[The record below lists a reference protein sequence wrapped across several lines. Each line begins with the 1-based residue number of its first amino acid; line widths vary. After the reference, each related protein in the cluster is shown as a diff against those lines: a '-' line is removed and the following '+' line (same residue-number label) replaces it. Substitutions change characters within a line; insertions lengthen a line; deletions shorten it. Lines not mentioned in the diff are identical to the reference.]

1 MWNLIVSLLIFLLR
15 TAALYSKC
23 QPAKYLTVKQFK
35 PSVKRLP
42 IKEQTFSLNQHPTA
56 GQVVRK

>member
-1 MWNLIVSLLIFLLR
+1 MWNLIVSLLIVLLR
-15 TAALYSKC
+15 TAALYFKY

-42 IKEQTFSLNQHPTA
+42 IKEQTFFP
-56 GQVVRK
+56 